1 MPVQHV
7 DPKILELERQVQF
20 LKEQVIRLS
29 KMCEYLDRERIR
41 SKNDIGQIVQ
51 EVRARRG

>member
-1 MPVQHV
+1 MNQV
-7 DPKILELERQVQF
+7 DPKILELERQIQF

-29 KMCEYLDRERIR
+29 RMCEYLDRERVR

-51 EVRARRG
+51 EVRSRRG

>member
-1 MPVQHV
+1 MNQV
-7 DPKILELERQVQF
+7 DPKILELERQIQF

-29 KMCEYLDRERIR
+29 KMCEYLDRERVR

>member
-7 DPKILELERQVQF
+7 DPKILELERQILF

-29 KMCEYLDRERIR
+29 RQVEYLDRERVR

-51 EVRARRG
+51 EVRSRR